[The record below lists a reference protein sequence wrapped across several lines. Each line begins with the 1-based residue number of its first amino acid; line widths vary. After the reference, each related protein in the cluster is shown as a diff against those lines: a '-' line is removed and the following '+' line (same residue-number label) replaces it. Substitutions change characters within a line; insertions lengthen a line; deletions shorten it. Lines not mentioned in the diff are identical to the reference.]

1 MYVRLR
7 TQNIFKRFVK
17 RKKYKLIVMKIGLS
31 RNSSINNVKMFDLGQ
46 NIFFFNLTSLI
57 FRG

>member
-31 RNSSINNVKMFDLGQ
+31 RNSSINNVKMFNLGQ